1 MGTTAKN
8 TEHKYRIQ
16 LTCHVDPLEVL
27 WLNVEAS
34 TANIRPLKTS
44 GSATDRFIIVPPRV

>member
-1 MGTTAKN
+1 MVTTAKN

-16 LTCHVDPLEVL
+16 LPCHVDPLEVL

-34 TANIRPLKTS
+34 TANTRPLKTS
-44 GSATDRFIIVPPRV
+44 GSATDRFIVVPPRV